1 MRIDDHA
8 RDGVMIYWDNFSEV
22 VPDNKSQRFDF
33 EGYQLW
39 RADDWTRP
47 LGTSVATG
55 PPTELWSA
63 LFQADIFNFFGED
76 VGLER
81 FFYEPL
87 VKSFSA
93 SELKSMLDKIRDDLL
108 ASPEEEPPCPFGVS
122 SEACDT
128 LKALARWDL
137 GLDGGRKYYRYL
149 DRSVHLGAPYFYSV
163 IAFDHGFDENR
174 LMTFGLSGDP
184 ASNFAY
190 VEPKSAS
197 QPPHSYSADKI
208 YVVPNPVTKESLAG
222 WALGPTNADPTGVKL
237 EFRNLPPSRG
247 VIRVYTLSGDLVK
260 DMSFDGTTGVGS
272 VSWDLVSRNG
282 QTVTSG
288 VYLYSIEFEDS
299 RYGRVIKKF
308 TVIQ

>member
-1 MRIDDHA
+1 MRLPHNFLLLTSLVVLAPLVGVAAQEGNGNSRPNVFFDCDGRNCNDQYYRTEIDWVNWVRDREVADVHVIMTSLTTGAGGRETHIRWLIGSAPPPPNMRIDDHA

-108 ASPEEEPPCPFGVS
+108 ASPEEEPPCPFGHS
-122 SEACDT
+122 S
-128 LKALARWDL
+128 L
-137 GLDGGRKYYRYL
+137 
-149 DRSVHLGAPYFYSV
+149 
-163 IAFDHGFDENR
+163 
-174 LMTFGLSGDP
+174 
-184 ASNFAY
+184 
-190 VEPKSAS
+190 
-197 QPPHSYSADKI
+197 
-208 YVVPNPVTKESLAG
+208 
-222 WALGPTNADPTGVKL
+222 
-237 EFRNLPPSRG
+237 
-247 VIRVYTLSGDLVK
+247 
-260 DMSFDGTTGVGS
+260 
-272 VSWDLVSRNG
+272 
-282 QTVTSG
+282 
-288 VYLYSIEFEDS
+288 
-299 RYGRVIKKF
+299 
-308 TVIQ
+308 